1 MTASTQDR
9 RNLDDMSVRERVAI
23 RMLNNGLS
31 KIEYWI
37 RQQCASLLGETY
49 STRAIRGEPADVA
62 DLRIDVRCILQESDP
77 CFDPCSEN
85 VLAKLDGLPVLA
97 AEAGIQEENWRDTYE
112 PLPHALSDV
121 HICGLFRDLYEHG
134 VARDLDELI
143 RIGEIS
149 VEISRRHV
157 SRPSRGA

>member
-1 MTASTQDR
+1 MTASTHGR

-37 RQQCASLLGETY
+37 HQQCASLLRETY
-49 STRAIRGEPADVA
+49 STRAIRTDSANVA
-62 DLRIDVRCILQESDP
+62 SLQIDVRCILHESDP

-85 VLAKLDGLPVLA
+85 IVAKLDGLPVVA
-97 AEAGIQEENWRDTYE
+97 ASAGIHEENWPDTYE
-112 PLPHALSDV
+112 RLPHALSDV
-121 HICGLFRDLYEHG
+121 RICYLFRDLYEHG
-134 VARDLDELI
+134 VARDWDELV

-149 VEISRRHV
+149 VEVSRRHV
-157 SRPSRGA
+157 SRPPRGA